1 MLGIFYIILS
11 SLSHYFQIKSGYM
24 RGGIHI
30 LFITLATCFLLSYMP
45 AKTVILGKVV
55 PADGGELVWVLGE
68 KDSLK
73 SVLIDGNFQF
83 DVRPG
88 IYKLVVDAKQP
99 YKDVM
104 LDNLVVRA
112 DETLDVGEI
121 VLKQ

>member
-1 MLGIFYIILS
+1 
-11 SLSHYFQIKSGYM
+11 M
-24 RGGIHI
+24 RGGIQI
-30 LFITLATCFLLSYMP
+30 VFIALATCFFLSYMP
-45 AKTVILGKVV
+45 AKTVILGRVV
-55 PADGGELVWVLGE
+55 PADGAELVWVLGE

-73 SVLIDGNFQF
+73 SVLIEGNFQF
-83 DVRPG
+83 EVRPG
-88 IYKLVVDAKQP
+88 MYKLVVDAKQP

>member
-1 MLGIFYIILS
+1 MASRAVPETSALS
-11 SLSHYFQIKSGYM
+11 TSSTKTVQPSCVSAPKSAVPTPDVGDDPVS
-24 RGGIHI
+24 
-30 LFITLATCFLLSYMP
+30 A

-55 PADGGELVWVLGE
+55 PADGAELVWVLGE

-73 SVLIDGNFQF
+73 SVLIEGNFQF

-88 IYKLVVDAKQP
+88 MYKLVVDAKQP

-104 LDNLVVRA
+104 LDNLLVRA